1 MEFLNPIFKP
11 TLKLFFSADIID
23 STKLKYTKK
32 RDDWVRI
39 FIDSFNDLK
48 LEYTKMLKK
57 ESLNE
62 QFHVWKSLGDEII
75 FVEHIDDTQKI
86 QTYVE
91 CFKNAIEKFNSNKKT
106 SSKLKATAWL
116 AETPVTNAVM
126 PDTTNA
132 NAMPRQV
139 DVIGPSMDI
148 GFRISKFASDRKFV
162 VSVEIARILS
172 ENVNNHLS
180 IYIDGVEELKGVLNG
195 IAYPVIW
202 IDMNNGNP
210 TNIEKLLN
218 KVPVKDLAVLKAFL
232 NEYIDDKKHLRF
244 SCSSC
249 LGIFEE
255 DEYKKELTD
264 ALSGYE
270 IEPKHD
276 TSCET
281 TECISK
287 EKQVMEFVDQLKS

>member
-1 MEFLNPIFKP
+1 LNPIFKP